1 MFSYAWNEFSHKQKK
16 KAEDVAVRRIERA
29 KKRGRNGSRWQGWDP
44 RGRLWSRGEDAEQTG
59 FVLKAPQLIDGMRAR
74 LAIREQGAVSL
85 RGRTGDPRAR
95 SQRCRRKTG
104 SASMCVQTHA
114 MLQCFSARFCS
125 CSLNLSR
132 CRHTWVCAPDTC
144 LLIFL
149 FFFSF
154 FFKLLSEE
162 RKSEGEGKC
171 SGPSEPPWCTPRV
184 R

>member
-59 FVLKAPQLIDGMRAR
+59 FVLKALQLIDGMRAR

-85 RGRTGDPRAR
+85 RGEQETRERDLRDAGEKREAPGCVCKRMPCCSVSPLVLVLVLSTCHAVGTRRSVHRTR
-95 SQRCRRKTG
+95 
-104 SASMCVQTHA
+104 
-114 MLQCFSARFCS
+114 
-125 CSLNLSR
+125 
-132 CRHTWVCAPDTC
+132 VC
-144 LLIFL
+144 L
-149 FFFSF
+149 FFFPFFLF